1 MTKTIVVACD
11 HGGFPIKEY
20 VIDAIREYGCEV
32 IDVGTYSA
40 DGVDYPDFAQLGA
53 EKILSGKAN
62 AGVFMCGSGVGIC
75 ITANK
80 IHGIYAAI
88 CHDTYSARQG
98 VEHDLMNVLCLGG
111 RIVGPE
117 VTRELVTAFLGGV
130 FNEKPNQVRRVE
142 KMKRIEN
149 GDMYLADKFA
159 RRYELGQSVWIEI
172 PSNDTLRSESVQSL
186 VKEGKIRGLTFEPC
200 SLASTLLVKNKLGSN
215 ISAMVFAKWP
225 VEKILNSLSVNMVR
239 EATGILRDKFVETSG
254 RDGMVMLQLDPTDT
268 GSVEKLV
275 SKAKTIWTK
284 VNRPNLMIG
293 IQATAAGIEAAEQ
306 LLREGINI
314 CLSNVLSKDTLN
326 KSLAAHRAAMEQ
338 RASVG
343 QSNEMLQFGIQV
355 PVGAL
360 DRVTDSALNGSTSL
374 GICQAAVLVQQAGEF
389 YKDAEVERLTGNAA
403 VPWKIILDVSPH
415 CGEAVINELYAEAM
429 IERNTVL
436 SAPASY
442 LSTLTER
449 CPSTASLFESAN
461 HFLNELA
468 SSEVTREEKL
478 GIVEVDMN
486 TEYQS
491 AFEAMAGELAA
502 KGDAIRKSLGPIADA
517 IYENY
522 SKIESESMITRIFAK
537 DPTVWTFDTQAYPE
551 IRNRLG
557 WLDSYKTLEKSIA
570 EYQEIAADLKAQG
583 FKKVLLL
590 GMGGSSLA
598 PEVLALTFPQADGLK
613 LQIVDS
619 TDPDQVLAAERA
631 NPVEETVYIVS
642 SKSGGTAEVRALM
655 DYFYERAKATLGDK
669 VGSHFIAITDPGT
682 LLERHATSHSF
693 RHVVLADASIGG
705 RFSALSPFGILPAVL
720 IGVDPQKIIAE
731 STRMAKNCAPSN
743 EVGSNQ
749 GAALGVFMGT
759 AALNGKDKLTIL
771 TDPEMA
777 AFGSWLEQLIAES
790 SGKDGKGIVPIDLEP
805 ELPLEKY
812 AKDRAFVYIETSGT
826 KLSFCEQLVAHGHP
840 LMTIHLSDL
849 HEIFAEFYRWEIAI
863 SVACGLLGVN
873 AFDQPNVQD
882 SKTRTVAKIND
893 YKEKG
898 ALPSLPVT
906 WERDGMTASFVSEV
920 SGMKE
925 AADLKALIRAFVEQA
940 KAGEDY
946 IAINAYLPRNEGMT
960 DTLQSMRK
968 WIGELNPCATTLGFG
983 PRFQHSTGQLHKG
996 GANNGL
1002 FIQLVGNPKEDRE
1015 IPSEGMTFSVLEKAQ
1030 ALGDLEALL
1039 SRDRRV
1045 LRIDLGE
1052 RSLADF
1058 F

>member
-11 HGGFPIKEY
+11 HGGFSIKEY

-40 DGVDYPDFAQLGA
+40 DGVDFPDFAQLGA
-53 EKILSGKAN
+53 EKILSGKAD
-62 AGVFMCGSGVGIC
+62 AGVFMCGSGVGMC
-75 ITANK
+75 IAANK
-80 IHGIYAAI
+80 IHGIYAAV

-111 RIVGPE
+111 RIIGPE
-117 VTRELVTAFLGGV
+117 LTRELVAAFLGGV
-130 FNEKPNQVRRVE
+130 FNEKPNQVRRIE
-142 KMKRIEN
+142 KIKRIEN

-159 RRYELGQSVWIEI
+159 QRYELGQSVWVEI
-172 PSNDTLRSESVQSL
+172 PSNDVLQSESVQTL
-186 VKEGKIRGLTFEPC
+186 AKEGKIRGFTFEPC
-200 SLASTLLVKNKLGSN
+200 MLARSLLAKNKLGSK
-215 ISAMVFAKWP
+215 ISAMVLAKWP

-239 EATGILRDKFVETSG
+239 DATGILRDQFVATSG
-254 RDGMVMLQLDPTDT
+254 RDGMVMLQLDPTAA
-268 GSVEKLV
+268 GNAEELAANVKC
-275 SKAKTIWTK
+275 IWTK

-293 IQATAAGIEAAEQ
+293 IQATPAGIEAAQQ
-306 LLREGINI
+306 LLSEGINV
-314 CLSNVLSKDTLN
+314 CLSNVLSKATLN

-338 RASVG
+338 RASAG
-343 QSNEMLQFGIQV
+343 QSNEMLQFGIRV
-355 PVGAL
+355 PVGEF
-360 DRVTDSALNGSTSL
+360 DRVSGSALSGSASP
-374 GICQAAVLVQQAGEF
+374 GIYQAAVLVQQANDF
-389 YKDAEVERLTGNAA
+389 YSNAEVERLTGNAA
-403 VPWKIILDVSPH
+403 APWKIILDVAPH
-415 CGEAVINELYAEAM
+415 FGEAAINELYAEAM
-429 IERNTVL
+429 IGKNTVL
-436 SAPASY
+436 SAPACY
-442 LSTLTER
+442 LATLTEH
-449 CPSTASLFESAN
+449 CPSTASLFESKN
-461 HFLNELA
+461 QFSGELA
-468 SSEVTREEKL
+468 SSEFTCEENL
-478 GIVEVDMN
+478 GIVEGDMN
-486 TEYQS
+486 TGYQS

-502 KGDAIRKSLGPIADA
+502 KGEVISKSLGPIADA
-517 IYENY
+517 VYENY
-522 SKIESESMITRIFAK
+522 SKIESESMIARIFAR

-557 WLDSYKTLEKSIA
+557 WLDSYKTLEKSVA
-570 EYQEIAADLKAQG
+570 EYQSIAADLKAQG

-598 PEVLALTFPQADGLK
+598 PEVMALTFPQADGLR

-655 DYFYERAKATLGDK
+655 DYFYERAKGKLGDK

-682 LLERHATSHSF
+682 LLERHATSHNF

-705 RFSALSPFGILPAVL
+705 RFSALSPFGVLPAVL
-720 IGVDPQKIIAE
+720 IGIDPQKIIAE
-731 STRMAKNCAPSN
+731 STRMAKNCAPSSA
-743 EVGSNQ
+743 VGSNQ

-790 SGKDGKGIVPIDLEP
+790 SGKDGRGIVPIDLEP

-826 KLSFCEQLVAHGHP
+826 KSAFCERLVAHGHP

-849 HEIFAEFYRWEIAI
+849 HELFAEFYRWEIAI

-898 ALPSLPVT
+898 ALPSLAIN
-906 WERDGMTASFVSEV
+906 WERDGVTASFVSEA

-925 AADLKALIRAFVEQA
+925 ARDLKALIRAFAEQA

-960 DTLQSMRK
+960 DTLQTLRK

-1002 FIQLVGNPKEDRE
+1002 FIQLVGIPGEDCE
-1015 IPSEGMTFSVLEKAQ
+1015 IPNEGMTFSVLEKAQ

-1039 SRDRRV
+1039 SRDRRA